1 MTMLPEVSPLQFEPP
16 YQTEG
21 ARFAPWQVVRV
32 KKGAAPGHMH
42 TPWYLRGHT
51 SRIERLCG
59 DFANPEELAYHRD
72 GQPAKPLYR
81 VRFTMAE
88 IWGNHAEPPTDTI
101 DAEIFEHWLELA
113 DAP

>member
-1 MTMLPEVSPLQFEPP
+1 
-16 YQTEG
+16 
-21 ARFAPWQVVRV
+21 V
-32 KKGAAPGHMH
+32 KKGAAPGHMR

-51 SRIERLCG
+51 GRIERLCG

-72 GQPAKPLYR
+72 GHPAKPLYR

-88 IWGNHAEPPTDTI
+88 IWGNQAERPTDTI